1 MDDLID
7 CAAGLISVLDDVR
20 PLDPATYN
28 ASYEIWHAIAAIPP
42 SDRPRLIDELE
53 PGALRSLWRYSLSRY
68 VLDPERCAEIF
79 SGYSVWDDFPEE
91 PGQVSGHCSRSP
103 MAVVLCVLAPGD
115 LCTGS
120 PTGGQHIANHTMTTA
135 ACTTV
140 CICAAATWLLGQ
152 HAHTRILQCCSICGL
167 LQP

>member
-1 MDDLID
+1 VDDLINYT
-7 CAAGLISVLDDVR
+7 AGLISVLDDVR

-91 PGQVSGHCSRSP
+91 PGQVSSTDSSKSRR
-103 MAVVLCVLAPGD
+103 AVD
-115 LCTGS
+115 CTC
-120 PTGGQHIANHTMTTA
+120 GQVTI
-135 ACTTV
+135 
-140 CICAAATWLLGQ
+140 
-152 HAHTRILQCCSICGL
+152 
-167 LQP
+167 